1 MVGTVGFILIMAGRT
16 GWDLLVYLGG
26 FAIDVAI
33 AMTLARPDVLGMRGA
48 AIAQAA
54 TLTFSAIA
62 RLVLVRRFLGIWPFD
77 ASYLRIVVPTLIG
90 GLAMAA
96 AHAMLPDGRWL
107 IDLLLS
113 GALGTVV
120 YAVAL
125 FAIGLTPDERTKALR
140 LAGKI
145 TGKGRAPA

>member
-1 MVGTVGFILIMAGRT
+1 
-16 GWDLLVYLGG
+16 VYLGG
-26 FAIDVAI
+26 FAIDVGI
-33 AMTLARPDVLGMRGA
+33 AMALARPDVLGMRGA

-90 GLAMAA
+90 GLTMVVV
-96 AHAMLPDGRWL
+96 HAVLPDGKWL

-113 GALGTVV
+113 AVLGTVV

-125 FAIGLTPDERTKALR
+125 FAIGLTRDERARALR

-145 TGKGRAPA
+145 AGRGRAPA